1 MTSKDFESMKGFEII
16 TVKRIKTYRASA
28 ILATLLLT
36 FVLVMTFIYFVL
48 PLKAAWLTGAFIG
61 GIIAGVYTMVME
73 IIFPEKHLH
82 WYFKLPE
89 DYNGWKVLYM
99 ISKCIQYEPK
109 ENIIVVEFMEGLDKE
124 LENIL
129 YDLIDE
135 YEAQD

>member
-48 PLKAAWLTGAFIG
+48 PLKATWLTGAFIG
-61 GIIAGVYTMVME
+61 GIIAGAYTMVME

-99 ISKCIQYEPK
+99 ISKCIRYEPK